1 MRFKELVKFISRR
14 DEYFAN
20 IMNYARLATIRD
32 LIALSIVVFL
42 PCIILCEFYSW
53 GYVCLIFGG
62 VYLFIASLLYKL
74 RFKRYLSR
82 EETYYVNQVLADY
95 GEIVRVRFDW
105 TSRLGVIKLED
116 KYNTRLRLGR
126 YYMPK
131 GNTVRAERVYQL
143 RGGYRLLRY
152 RYKLVK

>member
-1 MRFKELVKFISRR
+1 MRFSELVKFISRR
-14 DEYFAN
+14 DEYFYN

-32 LIALSIVVFL
+32 LIALSIVVFVPYL
-42 PCIILCEFYSW
+42 ILCKFYSW
-53 GYVCLIFGG
+53 GYLLLGFGG
-62 VYLFIASLLYKL
+62 VYLFIACLLHKL
-74 RFKRYLSR
+74 RFNRYLSR
-82 EETYYVNQVLADY
+82 EEAYYVNRVLADY

-116 KYNTRLRLGR
+116 KYNTRLRLGK
-126 YYMPK
+126 YYVPK
-131 GNTVRAERVYQL
+131 GSTVRAERIYQL